1 MNRTIVSAIAL
12 LLVPSVALGQMRGSS
27 PPSSPATT
35 LQAPAPPTPLPSPSL
50 ADSLQGVA
58 KADYEAAKLL
68 YRDGDFR
75 GALVKFQ
82 AAFAS
87 SKDPRL
93 LWNMAVCEKELRHY
107 AKAVADIN
115 RYIVEGGAVLTE
127 QDRAEAISKRDTL
140 QTFVSLV
147 TVRVNEPEADIV
159 LDDEVMGRSPMA
171 TPVVTDI
178 GEHHFSVRKSGF
190 RTFVQTVQVSGPL
203 SLDVQLV
210 AEMHRGQ
217 LEVRAPE
224 GASIS
229 VDGQPMGLGVWTG
242 VLASGTHTV
251 RVTAPKMRAYQT
263 EVAIRD
269 DDTRTLSMAL
279 EPDDKGGEGVP
290 AWLWLTGGAV
300 VVAGAA
306 VGGYFLL
313 HKEPAASQPEV
324 GTLPPGTVQ
333 LQIFR

>member
-1 MNRTIVSAIAL
+1 MNRTIVSVIAL
-12 LLVPSVALGQMRGSS
+12 LLVPTAALGQVSGSS
-27 PPSSPATT
+27 PPSSPAATP
-35 LQAPAPPTPLPSPSL
+35 QPPAPKAPGAGQSL
-50 ADSLQGVA
+50 ADSLQGAA

-93 LWNMAVCEKELRHY
+93 LWNMAVCQKELRHY

-140 QTFVSLV
+140 QTFVSPV
-147 TVRVNEPEADIV
+147 TVRVNEPEADIL
-159 LDDEVMGRSPMA
+159 LDDEVVGRSPMA

-178 GEHHFSVRKSGF
+178 GEHHFSIRKAGF
-190 RTFVQTVQVSGPL
+190 RTFVQTLQVSGPV
-203 SLDVQLV
+203 SLDVQLL

-229 VDGQPMGLGVWTG
+229 VDGQPRGLGIWTG

-251 RVTAPKMRAYQT
+251 RVIAPKMRAYQS
-263 EVAIRD
+263 EIAIRD
-269 DDTRTLSMAL
+269 DDTRTLSLTL
-279 EPDDKGGEGVP
+279 EPDDKGGGGAP

-333 LQIFR
+333 LQVFR